1 MYDGPID
8 LQRRRHLDIALI
20 HKALS
25 SQVRRD
31 ILAWLKDPS
40 GNFPGQTH
48 GFENGVC
55 AGQID
60 ARTGLSQSAV
70 SAHLRLLKHADLVG
84 SQKIG
89 QWVFFYRNETTIDAF
104 LKEMNRSL

>member
-1 MYDGPID
+1 M
-8 LQRRRHLDIALI
+8 DIALI

-31 ILAWLKDPS
+31 ILAWLKDPEK
-40 GNFPGQTH
+40 NFSQQAH

-60 ARTGLSQSAV
+60 ARCGLSQSAV

-89 QWVFFYRNETTIDAF
+89 QWVFFYRNESTIEAF
-104 LKEMNRSL
+104 LTEMNRSL